1 MLQSPP
7 RCRPCPRSFT
17 GVPPPLDLPFDPIER
32 AGELWESHFGRSDAM
47 RVATSVMRAQ
57 QLLLARFDALL
68 RPHGL
73 TFARYEALVLL
84 HFSRSG
90 SLPLSVV
97 GRRLMVHPTSVTNTI
112 DRLEQQ
118 GFVRRQPNPRDGR
131 GVLASITDAGRS
143 VVVRATEDLMGD
155 GFGLSA
161 YAEDQLEEL
170 FGLLRELRV
179 GAGDFALDTD
189 TRTS

>member
-1 MLQSPP
+1 
-7 RCRPCPRSFT
+7 
-17 GVPPPLDLPFDPIER
+17 VPPPLDLPFDPIQR
-32 AGELWESHFGRSDAM
+32 AGELWEIHFGASGTM
-47 RVATSVMRAQ
+47 RVATSIMRAQ

>member
-1 MLQSPP
+1 
-7 RCRPCPRSFT
+7 
-17 GVPPPLDLPFDPIER
+17 
-32 AGELWESHFGRSDAM
+32 M

-57 QLLLARFDALL
+57 QLLIGRLDGAL

-90 SLPLSVV
+90 SLPLSVI

-118 GFVRRQPNPRDGR
+118 GLVERQPNPRDGR
-131 GVLASITDAGRS
+131 GVLASIPDPGRS
-143 VVVRATEDLMGD
+143 VVVRATEDLTRD
-155 GFGLSA
+155 GFG
-161 YAEDQLEEL
+161 
-170 FGLLRELRV
+170 
-179 GAGDFALDTD
+179 
-189 TRTS
+189 